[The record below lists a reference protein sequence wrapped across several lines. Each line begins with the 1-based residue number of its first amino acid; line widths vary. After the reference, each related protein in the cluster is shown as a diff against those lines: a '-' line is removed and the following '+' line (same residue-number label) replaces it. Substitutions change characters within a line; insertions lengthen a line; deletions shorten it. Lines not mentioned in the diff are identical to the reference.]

1 MVHRLQC
8 VMSVATAMA
17 TFSIVQPVVSAATQI
32 NQVQVTVVNGAL
44 EIRLE
49 TPDGE
54 PQTFT
59 SRFGETVI
67 IDLVN
72 TQLDIND
79 AIVQDNPA
87 AGITSIQVAPLDEN
101 SVRITIIGE
110 EQAPTAT
117 LVQAN
122 GEFLVSIS
130 ATDAIAE
137 QSPEEEVLPEIPPV
151 TDESLRI
158 LVTGEQLE
166 SPYLTPE
173 TTTTRNDT
181 SIFDIPQTIQVLPQQ
196 LLEDQQVTTLEDAIL
211 NVPNAVRSG
220 DAGGASDGF
229 AIRGFEN
236 AQVLRDGFRDTG
248 GPGAQ
253 SGIEELVNVER
264 IEVLSGPASVLYGN
278 LEPGGVINLVTKR
291 PLSEFFLETGVQVDS
306 FGLVRPTLD
315 ISGPITEDGNLL
327 YRLNTAYQY
336 SDGFRDFDTDLERF
350 FVSPVLEW
358 QISDRTT
365 LLLDLEYVD
374 DTRPFDRGIPAIGDE
389 VADIPFD
396 TVLGEPDD
404 IIEIDA
410 LEAGYRFEH
419 GFSDNW
425 QLRNRLRYSTTD
437 YFTRRAQIT
446 LGGPGFNE
454 ETGDF
459 PRNFTSNDSELE
471 TFEVQTELVGEFTTG
486 PLEHTLL
493 LGVDFFQ
500 SDIATV
506 TTTTPSFPVP
516 GLPFPPPVNVFDP
529 EIGRVDIPE
538 TPLPLTV
545 ADVETDLSQVGLI
558 FQDQIQVLPNLNILL
573 GGRLDII
580 SQDSQAAAIFIPGF
594 ADTPASS
601 EQNDFTNFSP
611 QVGVVY
617 QPFEPLSFYASYS
630 QSFTPNTLGQTT
642 IDGEFLD
649 PEEAEQFEIGAKAE
663 LLDGRLAVTLALFDL
678 TLENVAATDPNNP
691 EFVVPIGE
699 QTSRGVELVVQGEIL
714 PGWNVVASYGF
725 LDAEIAESGGAF
737 PEGAVP
743 RGVAENTASLF
754 TTYEIQ
760 SGALAGLGFGLGAF
774 FVGDRP
780 GDAANTFDVGSF
792 VRTDASVFYQTD
804 RLRVGLD
811 FENIFDVDYISGVF
825 NRVGAVPGESFNVL
839 GSIAVTF

>member
-1 MVHRLQC
+1 
-8 VMSVATAMA
+8 MA
-17 TFSIVQPVVSAATQI
+17 AVTVVQPAIAQVTQI
-32 NQVQVTVVNGAL
+32 NQVQINAVNGAL
-44 EIRLE
+44 EVRLA
-49 TPDGE
+49 TTDGSR
-54 PQTFT
+54 PQTLT
-59 SRFGETVI
+59 SRFGTTVV

-72 TQLDIND
+72 TQLNLATGDRI
-79 AIVQDNPA
+79 AQDNPA
-87 AGITSIQVAPLDEN
+87 AGIASIQVAPLDTN
-101 SVRITIIGE
+101 SVRITIKGQ

-122 GEFLVSIS
+122 GELIVSV
-130 ATDAIAE
+130 ATADALAEPPDAPTMPEPDVPTNEDAIR
-137 QSPEEEVLPEIPPV
+137 VV
-151 TDESLRI
+151 
-158 LVTGEQLE
+158 VTGEPVE
-166 SPYLTPE
+166 SPYLAPE
-173 TTTTRNDT
+173 TTTGTRTDA
-181 SIFDIPQTIQVLPQQ
+181 SIFDIPQTIQVLPEQ
-196 LLEDQQVTTLEDAIL
+196 LLEDQQITTLEDAIL

-220 DAGGASDGF
+220 DAGGASDDF
-229 AIRGFEN
+229 AIRGFESTE
-236 AQVLRDGFRDTG
+236 VLRDGFRDTS

-253 SGIEELVNVER
+253 QGLEELVNIER

-278 LEPGGVINLVTKR
+278 LQPGGVINLVTKR
-291 PLSEFFLETGVQVDS
+291 PLPEFFLETGVQVGS
-306 FGLVRPTLD
+306 FGSVRPTLD
-315 ISGPITEDGNLL
+315 ISGPITEEGNLL
-327 YRLNTAYQY
+327 YRLNAAYQY

-404 IIEIDA
+404 IIEVEA
-410 LEAGYRFEH
+410 LGVGYRFEH
-419 GFSDNW
+419 AFSDNW
-425 QLRNRLRYSTTD
+425 QLRNRFRYSTTD
-437 YFTRRAQIT
+437 YFTRRAQIDLT
-446 LGGPGFNE
+446 GPGLNE
-454 ETGDF
+454 ETGNF
-459 PRNFTSNDSELE
+459 PRSFVSNDSELE

-486 PLEHTLL
+486 PLDHTLL

-500 SDIATV
+500 SDVATV
-506 TTTTPSFPVP
+506 TTATPSFPIA
-516 GLPFPPPVNVFDP
+516 GLPFPPPVNVLDP
-529 EIGRVDIPE
+529 EIGQVATPE
-538 TPLPLTV
+538 TPLPLTTT
-545 ADVETDLSQVGLI
+545 DVETDLSQVGLI
-558 FQDQIQVLPNLNILL
+558 LQDQIRVSPNLNILL

-580 SQDSQAAAIFIPGF
+580 SQDSQAGAIFIPGF

-601 EQNDFTNFSP
+601 EENDFTSFSP
-611 QVGVVY
+611 RVGVVY
-617 QPFEPLSFYASYS
+617 QPIEQLSFYASYS
-630 QSFTPNTLGQTT
+630 QSFTPNTLTQTT
-642 IDGEFLD
+642 INGEFLD

-691 EFVVPIGE
+691 DFVIPIGE
-699 QTSRGVELVVQGEIL
+699 QTSSGFELVVQGEIL

-725 LDAEIAESGGAF
+725 LDAEITESSGQL

-743 RGVAENTASLF
+743 RGVAEHTASLF

-760 SGALAGLGFGLGAF
+760 SGTLEGLGFGLGVF

-780 GDAANTFDVGSF
+780 GDAANTFDVGSY
-792 VRTDASVFYQTD
+792 VRTDASVFYRTD

-825 NRVGAVPGESFNVL
+825 NRVGALPGESFNVV